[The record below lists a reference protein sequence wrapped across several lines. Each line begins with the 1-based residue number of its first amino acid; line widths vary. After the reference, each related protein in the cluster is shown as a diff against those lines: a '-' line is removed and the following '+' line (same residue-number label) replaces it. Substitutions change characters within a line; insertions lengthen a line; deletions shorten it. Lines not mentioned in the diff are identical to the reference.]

1 MANNSIASQFQF
13 SSNSK
18 GILWMIFGGF
28 AFATMGALTHEL
40 GKHCDWLI
48 IAFFRMLISFVIA
61 FALALRAG
69 INPFVLTNKTLW
81 LRSFV
86 GSSAMLATFYALTKL
101 PISEIAIIT
110 ETRPIWVA
118 MVAGYILGE
127 TTGKRIWLSIIF
139 GMVGVILVEHPR
151 ILEQD
156 FAGLVA
162 VYAAFGGAVV
172 MICLRKL
179 KDLDPRVIV
188 THFSGTATIITLLT
202 ILSVRSEF
210 DVSVFANST
219 LLIMLLGVGIFG
231 TIGQLAMTKAF
242 SIGEAPSVASASFIK
257 VGFSAG
263 YDLLIWNYV
272 FNAPTIIGMALIL
285 LSTGWLFSRKK
296 FSKVQVKTVN
306 HELSTNKK
314 LLTEKQ
320 RV

>member
-1 MANNSIASQFQF
+1 MV
-13 SSNSK
+13 
-18 GILWMIFGGF
+18 FGGF

-40 GKHCDWLI
+40 GKHCDWLL

-61 FALALRAG
+61 LTLCYKAG
-69 INPFVLTNKTLW
+69 LNPFVFNNKTLW

-139 GMVGVILVEHPR
+139 GMIGVILVEHPR
-151 ILEQD
+151 ILEQN
-156 FAGLVA
+156 FAGLMA

-179 KDLDPRVIV
+179 KNLDPRIIV
-188 THFSGTATIITLLT
+188 THFSGTATIIAL
-202 ILSVRSEF
+202 IAYFSVRSEVDISIF
-210 DVSVFANST
+210 QST
-219 LLIMLLGVGIFG
+219 SLILMLLGVGIFG

-242 SIGEAPSVASASFIK
+242 SVGEAPSVASAGFIK

-272 FNAPTIIGMALIL
+272 FNAPTIVGMVLIL
-285 LSTGWLFSRKK
+285 LSTTWLFGRKK
-296 FSKVQVKTVN
+296 LSKDQGTLVN
-306 HELSTNKK
+306 NELVTSKK
-314 LLTEKQ
+314 LVVEKQ
-320 RV
+320 

>member
-1 MANNSIASQFQF
+1 MINISIASRFQF
-13 SSNSK
+13 TANGK
-18 GILWMIFGGF
+18 GVLWMVFGGF

-40 GKHCDWLI
+40 GKHCDWLL
-48 IAFFRMLISFVIA
+48 IAFFRMFISFIIA
-61 FALALRAG
+61 LTLCYKAG
-69 INPFVLTNKTLW
+69 LNPFVFNNKTLW

-139 GMVGVILVEHPR
+139 GMIGVILVEHPR
-151 ILEQD
+151 ILEQN
-156 FAGLVA
+156 FAGLMA
-162 VYAAFGGAVV
+162 VYAAIGGAVV

-179 KDLDPRVIV
+179 RNLDPRVIV
-188 THFSGTATIITLLT
+188 THFSGTATIIALLAYF
-202 ILSVRSEF
+202 SVRSEV
-210 DVSVFANST
+210 DVSIFQNT
-219 LLIMLLGVGIFG
+219 NLILMLLGVGIFG

-242 SIGEAPSVASASFIK
+242 SVGEAPSVASASFIK

-272 FNAPTIIGMALIL
+272 FNVPTIIGMALIL
-285 LSTGWLFSRKK
+285 LSTAWLFGPKK
-296 FSKVQVKTVN
+296 S
-306 HELSTNKK
+306 SKK
-314 LLTEKQ
+314 LETLDSNEFRTSRQ
-320 RV
+320 Y